1 MGFWF
6 NLLFYYDLLVN
17 GRFPQDRWDYDSP
30 ILTIISHNPGL
41 YASYSSIYHSMSV
54 CFLLCFSFL
63 RMLNLVRFQR
73 VTTMEFPSHQIQF
86 STLWRNPWS
95 YNSEY
100 LGKKKL
106 CRVFKIFSTSL
117 VPVSLWGEVF
127 VCVSFFTALLLI
139 ELLWVHS
146 RSSSIRQNHI
156 LYI

>member
-106 CRVFKIFSTSL
+106 CRVFKIFTPVWFQCPYEVKCLCVYLSSL
-117 VPVSLWGEVF
+117 HCCLLSYYVYTAEV
-127 VCVSFFTALLLI
+127 VV
-139 ELLWVHS
+139 
-146 RSSSIRQNHI
+146 
-156 LYI
+156 